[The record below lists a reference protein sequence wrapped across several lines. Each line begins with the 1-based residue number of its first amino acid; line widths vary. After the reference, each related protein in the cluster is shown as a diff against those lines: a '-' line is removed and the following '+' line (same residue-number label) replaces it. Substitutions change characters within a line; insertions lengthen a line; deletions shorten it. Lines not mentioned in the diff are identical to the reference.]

1 MQRFFVALDEEM
13 SLEREKQ
20 KSTTLLCLWNI
31 FYVWGESL
39 GGVLWASVRRDARY
53 KKGNPRIFLD
63 RNCKK
68 SVTGD
73 ANLMSFLILSLIYF
87 FLFL

>member
-39 GGVLWASVRRDARY
+39 GGVLWVSVRRDARY
-53 KKGNPRIFLD
+53 EKEIQE
-63 RNCKK
+63 
-68 SVTGD
+68 
-73 ANLMSFLILSLIYF
+73 SF
-87 FLFL
+87 